1 VRSPALV
8 SLIFRESKT
17 LSFDVF
23 TTQFLKHALDGPQ
36 HVIDV
41 FENTTYLPELHVQ
54 MYGALAPGPDLTDSN
69 LRVLN
74 VLSRYLVPQKTK
86 LYALLREAYTIA
98 MGESFYGPN
107 NPVPELV
114 DEIWYHPSLPP
125 SPLPKS
131 LST

>member
-1 VRSPALV
+1 
-8 SLIFRESKT
+8 
-17 LSFDVF
+17 
-23 TTQFLKHALDGPQ
+23 
-36 HVIDV
+36 
-41 FENTTYLPELHVQ
+41 

-74 VLSRYLVPQKTK
+74 VLSRDLVPQKTN

-114 DEIWYHPSLPP
+114 DEIWYLSPPLPP
-125 SPLPKS
+125 PLSPKISQPK
-131 LST
+131 LSPPGTSKNPSAS

>member
-1 VRSPALV
+1 
-8 SLIFRESKT
+8 
-17 LSFDVF
+17 
-23 TTQFLKHALDGPQ
+23 
-36 HVIDV
+36 
-41 FENTTYLPELHVQ
+41 

-74 VLSRYLVPQKTK
+74 VLSRYLVPQKTN

-114 DEIWYHPSLPP
+114 DEIWYP
-125 SPLPKS
+125 SPLPSPSPQKS
-131 LST
+131 LNLT